1 MSYYIPSLPVPVGTA
16 LGTNQFLVNFRG
28 KHQNH
33 RKLSP
38 AGSDRA
44 SVRKSAFLRS
54 LWTRCSAPWN
64 QSTNSSKGMQWWF
77 FGCAICCQIPL
88 YYSYIKERV
97 RQHPFC
103 TAFGLGFS
111 AKFLNDLKIVVVG
124 RAGCY
129 IAGASFYTT
138 APKSSAGG
146 QKHGV
151 SRL

>member
-1 MSYYIPSLPVPVGTA
+1 MLIDFGLFSKICVGLDFGFSFRVSD
-16 LGTNQFLVNFRG
+16 LGF
-28 KHQNH
+28 NH
-33 RKLSP
+33 
-38 AGSDRA
+38 
-44 SVRKSAFLRS
+44 
-54 LWTRCSAPWN
+54 
-64 QSTNSSKGMQWWF
+64 
-77 FGCAICCQIPL
+77 I
-88 YYSYIKERV
+88 
-97 RQHPFC
+97 
-103 TAFGLGFS
+103 FGLGFS